1 MGLSTGSV
9 SEVTRRILHKIHL
22 IFDLQDHIYPLS
34 TPVCYNMLAHY

>member
-9 SEVTRRILHKIHL
+9 SEVGSGMFHKIHL

-34 TPVCYNMLAHY
+34 TPVCYNMRAHY